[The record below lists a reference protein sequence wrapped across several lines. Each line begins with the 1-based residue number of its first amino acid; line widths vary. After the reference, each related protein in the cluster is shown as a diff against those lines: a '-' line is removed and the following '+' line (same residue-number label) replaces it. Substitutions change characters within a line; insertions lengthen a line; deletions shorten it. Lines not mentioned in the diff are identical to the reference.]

1 MRGSDYCQLALATTL
16 SEHCYGKFSPLAIS
30 GHCNAT
36 VVGRIVRASPVP
48 TGGHKSKD
56 TVMTIFVPAGLL
68 VRSGPVSF
76 LAAALA
82 LLLLTAGPLH
92 AQDKDPLVAKVNGV
106 EVHQSDLAVAE
117 DEAGQIPP
125 MSPEAK
131 QDYLVQ
137 FVADM
142 ILVSKAAEDQKFG
155 ESADFRRKLEFAR
168 KKLLMEAVLQSVGK
182 QALTD
187 QAMHQVYD
195 EAVKQVGD
203 EKEVHARHILFRA
216 PTGDD
221 KAGKEA
227 EDKVKAVIVRL
238 KKGEDFAKVAGEV
251 TEDPS
256 GKANGGDLGFFTKEQ
271 MVPEFSEAAFKLEP
285 GQISDPVKTQFGWHV
300 IKVEDKRTKPAP
312 KFEDVKPQIENF
324 VMRKAQAELVTKL
337 RADAKIE
344 RMDKPAKTDDK
355 SAPVAPAK
363 K

>member
-1 MRGSDYCQLALATTL
+1 MR
-16 SEHCYGKFSPLAIS
+16 IS
-30 GHCNAT
+30 
-36 VVGRIVRASPVP
+36 
-48 TGGHKSKD
+48 
-56 TVMTIFVPAGLL
+56 VPARSL
-68 VRSGPVSF
+68 VRSRQAGF
-76 LAAALA
+76 CAALLA
-82 LLLLTAGPLH
+82 LLVMTAGPAG
-92 AQDKDPLVAKVNGV
+92 AQDKDPVVAKVNGI
-106 EVHQSDLAVAE
+106 EIHQSDLAVAE

-142 ILVSKAAEDQKFG
+142 ILVSKAAED
-155 ESADFRRKLEFAR
+155 RKLGDGPDFKRKVEFAR
-168 KKLLMEAVLQSVGK
+168 KKLLMENLLQSAGK
-182 QALTD
+182 EALTAD
-187 QAMHQVYD
+187 AMHKVYD
-195 EAVKQVGD
+195 EAVKQIGE

-216 PTGDD
+216 PAGDD

-227 EDKVKAVIVRL
+227 EDKVKAVIARL

-256 GKANGGDLGFFTKEQ
+256 GKANGGDLGYFTKEQ
-271 MVPEFSEAAFKLEP
+271 MVPEFSEAAFKLDN

-300 IKVEDKRTKPAP
+300 IKVEDKRVKPAP
-312 KFEDVKPQIENF
+312 KFEDVKPQIENY

-344 RMDKPAKTDDK
+344 RMDKPAAKPEEK
-355 SAPVAPAK
+355 PAAPAPAK